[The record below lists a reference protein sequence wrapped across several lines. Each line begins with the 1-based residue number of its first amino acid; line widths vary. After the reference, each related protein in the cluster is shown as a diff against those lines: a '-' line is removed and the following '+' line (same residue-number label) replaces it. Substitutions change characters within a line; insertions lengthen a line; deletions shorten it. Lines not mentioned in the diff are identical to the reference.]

1 MNCSLNLIFWRMK
14 MCKDTVRALVDS
26 DIIAKNVCMSE
37 QSYWVFEQINSEIDL
52 LVLDGER
59 LLYVTQIVCDHDVY
73 EVHTTDNE
81 NILDFDADN
90 LVLKSNGMIV
100 SLQLYVD
107 NHINLINYSDVL

>member
-1 MNCSLNLIFWRMK
+1 
-14 MCKDTVRALVDS
+14 MCKDTVRALVDN

-81 NILDFDADN
+81 NILDFDADT

-100 SLQLYVD
+100 SWQLYVD
-107 NHINLINYSDVL
+107 NHINLVNYSDVL

>member
-1 MNCSLNLIFWRMK
+1 

-52 LVLDGER
+52 LVLDGDN
-59 LLYVTQIVCDHDVY
+59 LLYVTKIVCDHDQYVI
-73 EVHTTDNE
+73 HTTDNE

-100 SLQLYVD
+100 SWHLYA
-107 NHINLINYSDVL
+107 NQHINLIP